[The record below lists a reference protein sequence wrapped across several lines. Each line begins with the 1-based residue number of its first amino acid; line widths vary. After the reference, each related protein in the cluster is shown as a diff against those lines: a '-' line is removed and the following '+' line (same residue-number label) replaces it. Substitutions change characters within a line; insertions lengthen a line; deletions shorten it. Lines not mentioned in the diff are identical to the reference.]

1 MYGQYISVPQEE
13 QKKAAFYLAESLGK
27 EVKEVDLSAPDFN
40 GAEFKRMIW

>member
-1 MYGQYISVPQEE
+1 MGNIFQSHRRN
-13 QKKAAFYLAESLGK
+13 KKAAFYLAESLGK

>member
-1 MYGQYISVPQEE
+1 MGNIFQSHRRN
-13 QKKAAFYLAESLGK
+13 KKSGLLSGRELGK